1 MKGKIEK
8 RIKDLEDT
16 LNTTL
21 RFYDEDQ
28 ENKYY
33 SSRIMYLNGVI
44 RELISLLEGEDEKK
58 SL

>member
-8 RIKDLEDT
+8 RISELEDT

-44 RELISLLEGEDEKK
+44 NELKSLLEGEDEK